1 MNNSDGTTSL
11 RAQANNLYVSA
22 GNAGTAPL
30 IANGTTIGPSE
41 SFDLISV

>member
-30 IANGTTIGPSE
+30 SANRTTIGPSE
-41 SFDLISV
+41 SFDLING